1 MCPDSPRM
9 DRSSSMRNPFI
20 TDITMISVATPSA
33 MPISENSEMTEMK
46 LSCRLAR
53 R

>member
-1 MCPDSPRM
+1 MRP
-9 DRSSSMRNPFI
+9 SSSCRKPFI

-33 MPISENSEMTEMK
+33 MPTSEKLEMTETK
-46 LSCRLAR
+46 PLLLRLAR